1 MSKLTRYRRPLIEAI
16 EPRLL
21 FSATADL
28 AVFDDGT
35 THGDYLAQAAAEIDL
50 SQIYVNAGQQF
61 YSAPHTLD
69 DTTAESTTSTVE
81 SGQALA
87 LVGITETAE
96 PETHS
101 LLFVDTQ
108 VQDYQTLVKD
118 ILSNP
123 ANKNI
128 EVIYLNAQQNGIQQ
142 ISETLSHYTNISAI
156 HLISHGVAGEL
167 QLGNAILN
175 ENTLS
180 NFTQELH
187 AWQTALTQDADILI
201 YACDLAA
208 NAGGLNVLKQIS
220 QFTGA
225 DVAASDDAT
234 GSAGFSADWI
244 LEKNVGAI
252 ETGTLLSDP
261 QNTIWQGALAD
272 VTYINT
278 GAASNAYAFSDT
290 TNVGQSFQYFPAGIA
305 VDQIS
310 IQLLKDVSA
319 ASQTITLEIRSNS
332 WNGTLVGT
340 SSILSDTLSSSFQ
353 WVDFDFSEQTLSN
366 TTVYYIKI
374 SSSGSDGLVSAAY
387 HNSNVFNDGVF
398 QLNGSGD
405 AGKELAFLLTNANAV
420 NSAPT
425 NSPVT
430 LSAIAEDSGVR
441 LITQA
446 QLLAN
451 ASDVDGDT
459 LTATGLTLASGTGN
473 LVDNG
478 NGTWNFTPTSNDS
491 TGVSFS
497 YSIGDGTATIAA
509 TATLDITPAND
520 APTNSAV
527 TLSAIAEDSG
537 V

>member
-1 MSKLTRYRRPLIEAI
+1 MAKLTRYRRPLIEAI

-21 FSATADL
+21 FSATADI

-35 THGDYLAQAAAEIDL
+35 THGDYLANAAAELDL
-50 SQIYVNAGQQF
+50 SQIYVDAGQQF
-61 YSAPHTLD
+61 YSAPHALD
-69 DTTAESTTSTVE
+69 ETTAESAAVE
-81 SGQALA
+81 SMQAFA
-87 LVGITETAE
+87 PVEIAETSA

-101 LLFVDTQ
+101 FLFVDTQ
-108 VQDYQTLVKD
+108 VHDYQTLVKD

-128 EVIYLNAQQNGIQQ
+128 EVIYLNAQQNGVQQ
-142 ISETLSHYTNISAI
+142 ISETLSPYTNISAI
-156 HLISHGVAGEL
+156 HLISHGVAGEV

-175 ENTLS
+175 ENTIV
-180 NFTQELH
+180 NFTQELQT
-187 AWQTALTQDADILI
+187 WKTALTQDADILI

-208 NAGGLNVLKQIS
+208 NAAGLNVLKQIS
-220 QFTGA
+220 DFTGA

-234 GSAGFSADWI
+234 GTAGFNADWI

-252 ETGTLLSDP
+252 ETGTLLSDS

-278 GAASNAYAFSDT
+278 GAASNAYAFSNT
-290 TNVGQSFQYFPAGIA
+290 TNIGQSFQYFPVGIT

-319 ASQTITLEIRSNS
+319 ASQTITLELRTNG
-332 WNGTLVGT
+332 WNGTLVAT
-340 SSILSDTLSSSFQ
+340 SNISSDILSSSFQ
-353 WVDFDFSEQTLSN
+353 WVDFNFSEQNLTN
-366 TTVYYIKI
+366 TDVYYIKI
-374 SSSGSDGLVSAAY
+374 RSSGSDGLVSAAY

-405 AGKELAFLLTNANAV
+405 ASKELAFLLTNADP

-430 LSAIAEDSGVR
+430 LSAVAEDSGVR

-459 LTATGLTLASGTGN
+459 LTATGLTLATGTGN

-478 NGTWNFTPTSNDS
+478 NGTWNFTATSNDS

-497 YSIGDGTATIAA
+497 YNIGDGTTTIAA
-509 TATLDITPAND
+509 TASLDITPAND
-520 APTNSAV
+520 PPTNSPV
-527 TLSAIAEDSG
+527 
-537 V
+537 